1 MAALI
6 AQSPILIIAIPL
18 VAAFLTPLVGMASK
32 KGRNALVIGSLL
44 FVAFLVFAL
53 ARDVVINGIHV
64 YTLGATSPGQTVPT
78 GFIVPVRIILE
89 VDGMSAFF
97 GIIWAVV
104 SLAAAIYSLSHI
116 ASETGQNRFY
126 TLLLLMV
133 TGGFGMMFTGD
144 LFNLFVFLE
153 IASISG
159 GALIAF
165 RTRYADTQEGG
176 FKYIVVSAIAGLMV
190 LFATGILYGQ
200 YNSLNIAYLAQAIQY
215 TTLDQIALALFLIA
229 FAMKTGMV
237 PLHLWFPDAYSV
249 APASITGMLVITS
262 HACMYAAFRV
272 CFTLY
277 GRVIDA
283 PVVGWILIIFGLL
296 TMFVGVTMAVYQKDV
311 MRFMSYHA
319 ISQLGYMWLGVGVGL
334 AVLGN
339 PALVG
344 VGGWGREAMS
354 GGIFHILNHA
364 MYKPLLFFTG
374 GALFHYTGTRDL
386 TKMGGLAHKMKWTTV
401 LYIIG
406 TLSISGIPPLNG
418 FSSKILI
425 YESVYQFN
433 PIFTIV
439 GIIVSILTLAS
450 FTKAFH
456 SAFMGAELPEYQGGR
471 EVPRSMIIAMAI
483 LAAGIVFITLFPSLI
498 VDSTIHPAAD
508 ALIDPNPYISA
519 VTGAVP

>member
-6 AQSPILIIAIPL
+6 AHSPILIIAIPL
-18 VAAFLTPLVGMASK
+18 LAAFLTPLIGMASQK
-32 KGRNALVIGSLL
+32 ARNAFVVVSLV
-44 FVAFLVFAL
+44 FVTFLVFAL
-53 ARDVVINGIHV
+53 ARDISFNGIHV
-64 YTLGATSPGQTVPT
+64 YTLGAASPDLSIPT
-78 GFIVPVRIILE
+78 GFMVPVRIILE
-89 VDGMSAFF
+89 VDGISVFF
-97 GIIWAVV
+97 SIIWSIV

-116 ASETGQNRFY
+116 ASETGQSRFF

-133 TGGFGMMFTGD
+133 TGGFGLMFTGD

-159 GALIAF
+159 AALIAY
-165 RTRYADTQEGG
+165 RTKFADTQEGG
-176 FKYIVVSAIAGLMV
+176 FKYIVISAIASLIV
-190 LFATGILYGQ
+190 LFAIGLLYAQ
-200 YNSLNIAYLAQAIQY
+200 YNSLNIAYLAQVIQY
-215 TTLDQIALALFLIA
+215 TTLDKIALALFLIA

-262 HACMYAAFRV
+262 HACMYAAFRI

-277 GRVIDA
+277 GGVINA
-283 PVVGWILIIFGLL
+283 PVVGWIIIIFGLL

-319 ISQLGYMWLGVGVGL
+319 ISQLGYMWVGVGVGL

-339 PALVG
+339 AELIATY
-344 VGGWGREAMS
+344 GRDAMS

-386 TKMGGLAHKMKWTTV
+386 TKMGGLAHKMKWTTI

-425 YESVYQFN
+425 YESVYQFH
-433 PIFTIV
+433 PILTIT

-456 SAFMGAELPEYQGGR
+456 SAFMGAELPEYKGGK
-471 EVPRSMIIAMAI
+471 EVPRSMIIGMVI
-483 LAAGIVFITLFPSLI
+483 LAAGIIFVTLFPSLV
-498 VDSTIHPAAD
+498 VDWVIHPAAD
-508 ALIDPNPYISA
+508 SLINQGAYINA
-519 VTGAVP
+519 VTGAIP

>member
-1 MAALI
+1 
-6 AQSPILIIAIPL
+6 LIIAIPL
-18 VAAFLTPLVGMASK
+18 LTAFLTPLIGMVNTKA
-32 KGRNALVIGSLL
+32 RNIFVIVSLV
-44 FVAFLVFAL
+44 FVTFLVFAL
-53 ARDVVINGIHV
+53 ARDISINGIHI
-64 YTLGATSPGQTVPT
+64 YTLGATSPDLTTPR

-89 VDGMSAFF
+89 VDGMAILM
-97 GIIWAVV
+97 GIIWSIV
-104 SLAAAIYSLSHI
+104 SLAAAIFSLSHL

-133 TGGFGMMFTGD
+133 TGGFGMMFTSD

-159 GALIAF
+159 AALIAF
-165 RTRYADTQEGG
+165 RTKFADTQEGG
-176 FKYIVVSAIAGLMV
+176 FKYIVVSAIASLMV
-190 LFATGILYGQ
+190 LFAIGLLYAQ
-200 YNSLNIAYLAQAIQY
+200 YNLLNIGALAQAIQY
-215 TTLDQIALALFLIA
+215 TTPDKIALALLLIA
-229 FAMKTGMV
+229 FTMKAGMV

-277 GRVIDA
+277 GGMLDA
-283 PVVGWILIIFGLL
+283 PVVGWIIIVFGLL
-296 TMFVGVTMAVYQKDV
+296 SMFIGVTMAVFQKDV

-319 ISQLGYMWLGVGVGL
+319 ISQLGYMWVGVGVGL

-339 PALVG
+339 PALVATY
-344 VGGWGREAMS
+344 GRDAIS

-374 GALFHYTGTRDL
+374 GALFHRTGTRDL

-425 YESVYQFN
+425 YESVYQFH
-433 PIFTIV
+433 PILTIT

-456 SAFMGAELPEYQGGR
+456 SAFMGAELSEYKEVK
-471 EVPRSMIIAMAI
+471 EVPRSMIIAMVI

-498 VDSTIHPAAD
+498 VNWTIQPAAD
-508 ALIDPNPYISA
+508 ALINQGAYINA

>member
-1 MAALI
+1 LAALI
-6 AQSPILIIAIPL
+6 SQAPILIIAIPL

-32 KGRNALVIGSLL
+32 RARNALVLVSLL
-44 FVAFLVFAL
+44 FVVFLVFAL
-53 ARDVVINGIHV
+53 ARDVVINGIRV
-64 YTLGATSPGQTVPT
+64 YTLGAASPGQAIPT

-89 VDGMSAFF
+89 VDAMSAFF
-97 GIIWAVV
+97 SIIWSVV
-104 SLAAAIYSLSHI
+104 SLAAAIYSISHI

-165 RTRYADTQEGG
+165 RTRFADTQEGG
-176 FKYIVVSAIAGLMV
+176 FKYITVSAVAGLMV
-190 LFATGILYGQ
+190 LFATGILYAQ
-200 YNSLNIAYLAQAIQY
+200 YNSLNIAYLAQVIQY

-277 GRVIDA
+277 GGVIDA
-283 PVVGWILIIFGLL
+283 LVVGWIIIIIGLL

-319 ISQLGYMWLGVGVGL
+319 ISQLGYMWIGVGVGL

-339 PALVG
+339 PGLLATY
-344 VGGWGREAMS
+344 GRDAMT

-374 GALFHYTGTRDL
+374 GALFHCTGTRDL
-386 TKMGGLAHKMKWTTV
+386 AQMGGLAHKMKWTTV

-425 YESVYQFN
+425 YESVFRFN
-433 PIFTIV
+433 PILTIV

-456 SAFMGAELPEYQGGR
+456 SAFMGAELPQYKNVK
-471 EVPRSMIIAMAI
+471 EVPRSMMIGMMI
-483 LAAGIVFITLFPSLI
+483 LAGGIVFITLFPSPI
-498 VDSTIHPAAD
+498 VNWILHPAAD
-508 ALIDPNPYISA
+508 ALIDQGAYINA
-519 VTGAVP
+519 VMGAVP

>member
-1 MAALI
+1 
-6 AQSPILIIAIPL
+6 LIIAIPL
-18 VAAFLTPLVGMASK
+18 VAAFLTPLVGMASSK
-32 KGRNALVIGSLL
+32 ARNVLAIGSLI
-44 FVAFLVFAL
+44 FTVFLVFAL
-53 ARDVVINGIHV
+53 ARDISITGIHV
-64 YTLGATSPGQTVPT
+64 YTLGATSPSLGVPT
-78 GFIVPVRIILE
+78 GFIVPVRIVLE
-89 VDGMSAFF
+89 VDGMSVFF
-97 GIIWAVV
+97 GIIWSIV

-116 ASETGQNRFY
+116 AKETGQNRFF

-133 TGGFGMMFTGD
+133 AGGFGMMFTGD

-153 IASISG
+153 IASIAG
-159 GALIAF
+159 GALIAY
-165 RTRYADTQEGG
+165 RTGFADTQEGG

-190 LFATGILYGQ
+190 LFATGILYAQ

-262 HACMYAAFRV
+262 HACMYAAFRI

-277 GRVIDA
+277 GGVIDA
-283 PVVGWILIIFGLL
+283 LVVGWIIIIIGLL

-319 ISQLGYMWLGVGVGL
+319 ISQLGYMWVGVGVGL
-334 AVLGN
+334 AVLGT
-339 PALVG
+339 PALLAY
-344 VGGWGREAMS
+344 GRDAMS

-374 GALFHYTGTRDL
+374 GALFYYTGTRDL
-386 TKMGGLAHKMKWTTV
+386 TRMGGLAHKMKWTTV

-425 YESVYQFN
+425 YESVFRFN
-433 PIFTIV
+433 PVLTIV
-439 GIIVSILTLAS
+439 GIVVSILTLAS

-456 SAFMGAELPEYQGGR
+456 SAFMGAELPEYKGGQ
-471 EVPRSMIIAMAI
+471 EVPKSMIIGMLI

-498 VDSTIHPAAD
+498 VDWAIHPAAD
-508 ALIDPNPYISA
+508 ALIDQGAYINA
-519 VTGAVP
+519 VMGAVP

>member
-1 MAALI
+1 LAALI

-18 VAAFLTPLVGMASK
+18 VVAFLTPLVGMASR
-32 KGRNALVIGSLL
+32 KGRNALVIGSLV
-44 FVAFLVFAL
+44 FVVFLVFAL

-64 YTLGATSPGQTVPT
+64 YTLGAASPGQTIPT
-78 GFIVPVRIILE
+78 GFPIPVRIILE

-116 ASETGQNRFY
+116 AGETGQNRFY

-133 TGGFGMMFTGD
+133 AGGFGMMFTGD

-165 RTRYADTQEGG
+165 RTKYADTQEGG

-190 LFATGILYGQ
+190 LLATGILYAQ
-200 YNSLNIAYLAQAIQY
+200 YNSLNIAYLAQTIQY
-215 TTLDQIALALFLIA
+215 TTLDQIALALLLAA

-262 HACMYAAFRV
+262 HACMYAAFRI

-283 PVVGWILIIFGLL
+283 PVVGWILIVFGLL

-339 PALVG
+339 PELIATY
-344 VGGWGREAMS
+344 GRDAMS

-374 GALFHYTGTRDL
+374 GALFHLTGTRDL

-425 YESVYQFN
+425 YESVYQFH
-433 PIFTIV
+433 PILTIT

-456 SAFMGAELPEYQGGR
+456 SAFMGAELPEYKGVK
-471 EVPRSMIIAMAI
+471 EVPRSMIIAMVI
-483 LAAGIVFITLFPSLI
+483 LAAGIIFITLFPSLI

-508 ALIDPNPYISA
+508 ALIDPKPYISA
-519 VTGAVP
+519 VTGAIP

>member
-6 AQSPILIIAIPL
+6 THAPILIIAIPL
-18 VAAFLTPLVGMASK
+18 LAAFLTPLIGMASSK
-32 KGRNALVIGSLL
+32 ARNAFVVVSLI
-44 FVAFLVFAL
+44 FTVFLVFTL
-53 ARDVVINGIHV
+53 ARDVAINGIHV
-64 YTLGATSPGQTVPT
+64 YTLGAASPDLSLPT

-89 VDGMSAFF
+89 VDGMAVFF
-97 GIIWAVV
+97 SIIWSVV

-116 ASETGQNRFY
+116 ASETGQNRFF

-133 TGGFGMMFTGD
+133 MGGFGLMFTGD

-159 GALIAF
+159 AALIAY
-165 RTRYADTQEGG
+165 RTKFADTQEGG
-176 FKYIVVSAIAGLMV
+176 FKYIVVSAIASLMV
-190 LFATGILYGQ
+190 LFAVGLLYAQ
-200 YNSLNIAYLAQAIQY
+200 YNSLNIAYLAQVIQY
-215 TTLDQIALALFLIA
+215 TMLDKIALALFLIA

-262 HACMYAAFRV
+262 HACMYAAFRI

-277 GRVIDA
+277 GSVINA
-283 PVVGWILIIFGLL
+283 PVVGWIIIIFGLL

-319 ISQLGYMWLGVGVGL
+319 ISQLGYMWVGVGVGL

-339 PALVG
+339 PELIATY
-344 VGGWGREAMS
+344 GRDAMS

-386 TKMGGLAHKMKWTTV
+386 TKMGGLAHKMKWTTI

-425 YESVYQFN
+425 YESVYQFH
-433 PIFTIV
+433 PILTIT

-456 SAFMGAELPEYQGGR
+456 SAFMGAELPEYKQGK
-471 EVPRSMIIAMAI
+471 EVPTSMIIGMVI
-483 LAAGIVFITLFPSLI
+483 LAAGIIFVTLFPSLV
-498 VDSTIHPAAD
+498 VDLAIHPAAD
-508 ALIDPNPYISA
+508 SLINQGAYINA
-519 VTGAVP
+519 VMGAIP

>member
-1 MAALI
+1 MDTLI
-6 AQSPILIIAIPL
+6 THSSILIIAIPL
-18 VAAFLTPLVGMASK
+18 VTAFLTPLIGMTSRKA
-32 KGRNALVIGSLL
+32 RNALVIVSLA
-44 FVAFLVFAL
+44 FVVFLVFAL
-53 ARDVVINGIHV
+53 AKDIAINGIHI
-64 YTLGATSPGQTVPT
+64 YTLGATSPDLTTPK
-78 GFIVPVRIILE
+78 GFMVPVRIILE
-89 VDGMSAFF
+89 VDGMSILM
-97 GIIWAVV
+97 GIIWSIV
-104 SLAAAIYSLSHI
+104 SLAAAIFSLSHI

-159 GALIAF
+159 AALIAF
-165 RTRYADTQEGG
+165 RTKFADTQEGG
-176 FKYIVVSAIAGLMV
+176 FKYIVVSAIASLMV
-190 LFATGILYGQ
+190 LFAIGLLYAQ
-200 YNSLNIAYLAQAIQY
+200 YNLLNIGALAQVIQY
-215 TTLDQIALALFLIA
+215 TTPDKIALALLLIA
-229 FAMKTGMV
+229 FTMKAGMV

-277 GRVIDA
+277 GGMLDA
-283 PVVGWILIIFGLL
+283 PVVGWILIVFGLL
-296 TMFVGVTMAVYQKDV
+296 SMFVGVTMAVFQKDV

-319 ISQLGYMWLGVGVGL
+319 ISQLGYMWIGVGVGL

-339 PALVG
+339 PELVATY
-344 VGGWGREAMS
+344 GRDAIS
-354 GGIFHILNHA
+354 GGVFHILNHA

-374 GALFHYTGTRDL
+374 GALFHRTGTRDL
-386 TKMGGLAHKMKWTTV
+386 TKMGGLAHKMKWTTI

-425 YESVYQFN
+425 YESVYQFH
-433 PIFTIV
+433 PILTIT

-456 SAFMGAELPEYQGGR
+456 SAFMGAELSEYKEVK
-471 EVPRSMIIAMAI
+471 EVPRSMIIAMLI
-483 LAAGIVFITLFPSLI
+483 LASGIVFITLFPSLI
-498 VDSTIHPAAD
+498 INWTIHPAVD
-508 ALIDPNPYISA
+508 ALINQGAYINA
-519 VTGAVP
+519 VTGATP

>member
-1 MAALI
+1 LSTLVAH
-6 AQSPILIIAIPL
+6 SSILIIAIPL
-18 VAAFLTPLVGMASK
+18 LTAFLTPLIGMASK
-32 KGRNALVIGSLL
+32 KARNALVIVSLT
-44 FVAFLVFAL
+44 FVVFLVFAL
-53 ARDVVINGIHV
+53 ARDISINGIHI
-64 YTLGATSPGQTVPT
+64 YTLGATSPDLTTPT
-78 GFIVPVRIILE
+78 AFMVPVRIILE
-89 VDGMSAFF
+89 VDGMSILM
-97 GIIWAVV
+97 GIIWSIV
-104 SLAAAIYSLSHI
+104 SLAAAIFSLSHI

-133 TGGFGMMFTGD
+133 AGGFGMMFTSD

-159 GALIAF
+159 AALIAF
-165 RTRYADTQEGG
+165 RTRFADTQEGG
-176 FKYIVVSAIAGLMV
+176 FKYIVVSAIASLMV
-190 LFATGILYGQ
+190 LFAIGLLYAQ
-200 YNSLNIAYLAQAIQY
+200 YNLLNIGALAQVIQY
-215 TTLDQIALALFLIA
+215 TTLDKIALALLLIA
-229 FAMKTGMV
+229 FTMKAGMV

-262 HACMYAAFRV
+262 HACMYAAFRI

-277 GRVIDA
+277 GGMLDA
-283 PVVGWILIIFGLL
+283 PVVGWILIVFGLL
-296 TMFVGVTMAVYQKDV
+296 SMFVGVTMAVFQKDV

-319 ISQLGYMWLGVGVGL
+319 ISQLGYMWVGVGVGL

-339 PALVG
+339 AELLATY
-344 VGGWGREAMS
+344 GRDAMS

-374 GALFHYTGTRDL
+374 GALFHCTGTRDL
-386 TKMGGLAHKMKWTTV
+386 TKMGGLAHKMKWTTI

-425 YESVYQFN
+425 YESVYQFH
-433 PIFTIV
+433 PMLTII
-439 GIIVSILTLAS
+439 GIITSILTLAS

-456 SAFMGAELPEYQGGR
+456 SAFMGAELPEYKEVK
-471 EVPRSMIIAMAI
+471 EVPKSMIIAMVI

-498 VDSTIHPAAD
+498 VNWTIHPAAD
-508 ALIDPNPYISA
+508 ALIDQGAYINA
-519 VTGAVP
+519 VTGAIP

>member
-1 MAALI
+1 MDTLI
-6 AQSPILIIAIPL
+6 THSAILIIAIPL
-18 VAAFLTPLVGMASK
+18 VTAFLIPLVGMASK
-32 KGRNALVIGSLL
+32 KARNALVIVSLA

-53 ARDVVINGIHV
+53 ARDIAINGIHI
-64 YTLGATSPGQTVPT
+64 YTLGATSPDLTTPK
-78 GFIVPVRIILE
+78 GFMVPVRIILE
-89 VDGMSAFF
+89 VDSMSILM
-97 GIIWAVV
+97 GIIWSIV
-104 SLAAAIYSLSHI
+104 SIAAAIFSLSHI

-159 GALIAF
+159 AALIAF
-165 RTRYADTQEGG
+165 RTKFADTQEGG
-176 FKYIVVSAIAGLMV
+176 FKYIVVSAVASLMV
-190 LFATGILYGQ
+190 LFAIGLLYAQ
-200 YNSLNIAYLAQAIQY
+200 YNLLNIGALAQVIQY
-215 TTLDQIALALFLIA
+215 TTPDKIALALLLIA
-229 FAMKTGMV
+229 FTMKAGMV
-237 PLHLWFPDAYSV
+237 PLHMWFADSYSV

-262 HACMYAAFRV
+262 HACMYAAFRI

-277 GRVIDA
+277 GGMLDA
-283 PVVGWILIIFGLL
+283 PVVGWILIVFGLL
-296 TMFVGVTMAVYQKDV
+296 SMFVGVTMAVFQKDV

-319 ISQLGYMWLGVGVGL
+319 ISQLGYMWVGVGVGL

-339 PALVG
+339 PALLATY
-344 VGGWGREAMS
+344 GRDAIS
-354 GGIFHILNHA
+354 GGVFHILNHA

-386 TKMGGLAHKMKWTTV
+386 TKMGGLAHKMKWTTI

-406 TLSISGIPPLNG
+406 TLSIAGIPPLNG

-425 YESVYQFN
+425 YESVYQFH
-433 PIFTIV
+433 PILTIT

-456 SAFMGAELPEYQGGR
+456 SAFMGAELPEYKEGK
-471 EVPRSMIIAMAI
+471 EVPRSMIIAMVI

-498 VDSTIHPAAD
+498 VNWTIHPAAD
-508 ALIDPNPYISA
+508 ALIDQGAYITA

>member
-1 MAALI
+1 MAALV

-18 VAAFLTPLVGMASK
+18 VAAFLTPLIGMASSK
-32 KGRNALVIGSLL
+32 ARNTLAIGSLL
-44 FVAFLVFAL
+44 FTVFLVFAL
-53 ARDVVINGIHV
+53 ARDISITGIHV
-64 YTLGATSPGQTVPT
+64 YTLGATSPSLAVPT
-78 GFIVPVRIILE
+78 GFIVPVRIVLE
-89 VDGMSAFF
+89 VDGMSIFF
-97 GIIWAVV
+97 GIIWSIV

-116 ASETGQNRFY
+116 AKETGQNRFF

-133 TGGFGMMFTGD
+133 AGGFGMMFTGD

-153 IASISG
+153 IASIAG
-159 GALIAF
+159 GALIAY
-165 RTRYADTQEGG
+165 RTGFADTQEGG
-176 FKYIVVSAIAGLMV
+176 FKYIVVSAVAGLMV
-190 LFATGILYGQ
+190 LFATGILYAQ
-200 YNSLNIAYLAQAIQY
+200 YNSLNIAYLAQVIQY

-262 HACMYAAFRV
+262 HACMYAAFRI

-277 GRVIDA
+277 GGVIDA
-283 PVVGWILIIFGLL
+283 LVVGWIIIIIGLL

-319 ISQLGYMWLGVGVGL
+319 ISQLGYMWVGVGVGL
-334 AVLGN
+334 AVLGT
-339 PALVG
+339 PALLAY
-344 VGGWGREAMS
+344 GRDAMS

-374 GALFHYTGTRDL
+374 GALFYYTGTRDL
-386 TKMGGLAHKMKWTTV
+386 TRMGGLAHKMKWTTI

-425 YESVYQFN
+425 YESVFRFN
-433 PIFTIV
+433 PVLTIV

-456 SAFMGAELPEYQGGR
+456 SAFMGAELPEYKGGQ
-471 EVPRSMIIAMAI
+471 EVPRSMIIGMVI
-483 LAAGIVFITLFPSLI
+483 LASGIVFITLFPSLI
-498 VDSTIHPAAD
+498 VDWAIHPAAD
-508 ALIDPNPYISA
+508 ALLDQGAYINA
-519 VTGAVP
+519 VMGAVP

>member
-1 MAALI
+1 LADLMTHGG
-6 AQSPILIIAIPL
+6 ILIIAIPL
-18 VAAFLTPLVGMASK
+18 LAAFLTPLVGMASQRA
-32 KGRNALVIGSLL
+32 RNILVVVSLT

-53 ARDVVINGIHV
+53 ARDISINGIHV
-64 YTLGATSPGQTVPT
+64 YTLGATSPELTTPK

-89 VDGMSAFF
+89 VDGMSMLMAMLWS
-97 GIIWAVV
+97 IV
-104 SLAAAIYSLSHI
+104 SLAAAIFSLSHI
-116 ASETGQNRFY
+116 ANETGQSRFY

-133 TGGFGMMFTGD
+133 AGGFGMMFTGD

-159 GALIAF
+159 AALIAY
-165 RTRYADTQEGG
+165 RTKFADTQEGG
-176 FKYIVVSAIAGLMV
+176 FKYIVVSAIASLMV
-190 LFATGILYGQ
+190 LFAIGLLYAQ
-200 YNSLNIAYLAQAIQY
+200 YNLLNIGALAEVIQY
-215 TTLDQIALALFLIA
+215 TTADKIALALLLIA
-229 FAMKTGMV
+229 FTIKAGMV

-262 HACMYAAFRV
+262 HACMYAAFRI
-272 CFTLY
+272 CFSLY
-277 GRVIDA
+277 GTMLDA
-283 PVVGWILIIFGLL
+283 PVVGWILIVFGLL
-296 TMFVGVTMAVYQKDV
+296 SMFVGVTMAVFQKDV

-319 ISQLGYMWLGVGVGL
+319 ISQLGYMWIGVGVGL

-339 PALVG
+339 ADLMATY
-344 VGGWGREAMS
+344 GRDAMS

-374 GALFHYTGTRDL
+374 GALFHMTGTRDL
-386 TKMGGLAHKMKWTTV
+386 TKMGGLAHKMKWTAI

-433 PIFTIV
+433 AILTIT
-439 GIIVSILTLAS
+439 GIVVSILTLAS

-456 SAFMGAELPEYQGGR
+456 SAFMGAELPEYGKVR
-471 EVPRSMIIAMAI
+471 EVPKSMIIGMAI
-483 LAAGIVFITLFPSLI
+483 LAAGIVFITLFPSLV
-498 VDSTIHPAAD
+498 VDWAIHPAAD
-508 ALIDPNPYISA
+508 ALINQGGYIDA
-519 VTGAVP
+519 ITGAVP

>member
-1 MAALI
+1 M
-6 AQSPILIIAIPL
+6 IIAIPL
-18 VAAFLTPLVGMASK
+18 VAAFLTPLIGMASSK
-32 KGRNALVIGSLL
+32 ARNVLAIGSLI
-44 FVAFLVFAL
+44 FTVFLVFAL
-53 ARDVVINGIHV
+53 ARDISMTGIHV
-64 YTLGATSPGQTVPT
+64 YTLGATSPSLGVPT
-78 GFIVPVRIILE
+78 GFIVPVRIVLE
-89 VDGMSAFF
+89 VDGMSVFF
-97 GIIWAVV
+97 GIIWSIV

-116 ASETGQNRFY
+116 AKETGQNRFF

-133 TGGFGMMFTGD
+133 AGGFGMMFTGD

-153 IASISG
+153 IASIAG
-159 GALIAF
+159 GALIAY
-165 RTRYADTQEGG
+165 RTGFADTQEGG

-190 LFATGILYGQ
+190 LFATGILYAQ

-262 HACMYAAFRV
+262 HACMYAAFRI

-277 GRVIDA
+277 GGVIDA
-283 PVVGWILIIFGLL
+283 LVVGWIIIVIGLL

-319 ISQLGYMWLGVGVGL
+319 ISQLGYMWVGVGVGL
-334 AVLGN
+334 AVLGT
-339 PALVG
+339 PALLAY
-344 VGGWGREAMS
+344 GRDAMS

-374 GALFHYTGTRDL
+374 GALFYYTGTRDL
-386 TKMGGLAHKMKWTTV
+386 TRMGGLAHKMKWTTV

-425 YESVYQFN
+425 YESVFRFN
-433 PIFTIV
+433 PVLTIV
-439 GIIVSILTLAS
+439 GIVVSILTLAS

-456 SAFMGAELPEYQGGR
+456 SAFMGAELPEYKGGQ
-471 EVPRSMIIAMAI
+471 EVPKSMIIGMLI

-498 VDSTIHPAAD
+498 VDWAIHPAAD
-508 ALIDPNPYISA
+508 ALIDQGAYINA
-519 VTGAVP
+519 VMGAVP

>member
-1 MAALI
+1 LSTLV
-6 AQSPILIIAIPL
+6 AQAPILIIAIPL
-18 VAAFLTPLVGMASK
+18 VAAFLTPLIGLRD
-32 KGRNALVIGSLL
+32 GRARTALVVGSLT
-44 FVAFLVFAL
+44 FTAFLVFAL
-53 ARDVVINGIHV
+53 ARDISINGIHV
-64 YTLGATSPGQTVPT
+64 YTLGGAAAGLTEPT
-78 GFIVPVRIILE
+78 GYMFPVRIILE
-89 VDGMSAFF
+89 VDGMSIFF
-97 GIIWAVV
+97 GIIWAIV
-104 SLAAAIYSLSHI
+104 SLAAAVYSFSHI
-116 ASETGQNRFY
+116 ATETGQNRFF

-133 TGGFGMMFTGD
+133 AGGFGMMFTGD

-153 IASISG
+153 IASIAG
-159 GALIAF
+159 GALIGF
-165 RTRYADTQEGG
+165 RNKYGDTQEGA
-176 FKYIVVSAIAGLMV
+176 FKYIVVSAVAGLMV
-190 LFATGILYGQ
+190 LLGTALLYAQ
-200 YNSLNIAYLAQAIQY
+200 YNSLNIAFLAQAIQY
-215 TTLDQIALALFLIA
+215 TTLDKIALALFLVA

-277 GRVIDA
+277 GGVINA
-283 PVVGWILIIFGLL
+283 PVVGWIIIILGLL

-319 ISQLGYMWLGVGVGL
+319 ISQLGYMWIGVGVGL
-334 AVLGN
+334 AVLGT
-339 PALVG
+339 PALLAY
-344 VGGWGREAMS
+344 GRDAMT

-374 GALFHYTGTRDL
+374 GALFYYTGTRDL
-386 TKMGGLAHKMKWTTV
+386 TKMGGLAHKMKWTAV

-425 YESVYQFN
+425 YESVFRFN
-433 PIFTIV
+433 PILTIV

-456 SAFMGAELPEYQGGR
+456 SAFMGAELPEYSGGK
-471 EVPRSMIIAMAI
+471 EVPKSMLIGMLI
-483 LAAGIVFITLFPSLI
+483 LAAGIVFVTLFPSTI
-498 VDSTIHPAAD
+498 VNWILHPAAD
-508 ALIDPNPYISA
+508 ALLNQGAYINA
-519 VTGAVP
+519 VTGAIP

>member
-1 MAALI
+1 
-6 AQSPILIIAIPL
+6 
-18 VAAFLTPLVGMASK
+18 MASK
-32 KGRNALVIGSLL
+32 KARNALVVVSLT
-44 FVAFLVFAL
+44 FVVFLVFAL

-64 YTLGATSPGQTVPT
+64 YTLGAASPDLSIPT
-78 GFIVPVRIILE
+78 GFMVPVRIILE

-97 GIIWAVV
+97 GIIWAIV

-116 ASETGQNRFY
+116 ASETGQTRFY

-165 RTRYADTQEGG
+165 RTKFADTQEGG

-190 LFATGILYGQ
+190 LFATGILYAQ
-200 YNSLNIAYLAQAIQY
+200 YNSLNIAFLAQAIQDNY
-215 TTLDQIALALFLIA
+215 TALDTIALALLLIA

-277 GRVIDA
+277 GGMPDA
-283 PVVGWILIIFGLL
+283 PVVGWILIVIGLL
-296 TMFVGVTMAVYQKDV
+296 TMFVGVTMAVFQKDV

-339 PALVG
+339 PALVNP
-344 VGGWGREAMS
+344 GGWGREAVS

-386 TKMGGLAHKMKWTTV
+386 TKMGGLAHKMKWTTI

-425 YESVYQFN
+425 YESVYQFH
-433 PIFTIV
+433 PILTIT
-439 GIIVSILTLAS
+439 GIVVSILTLAS

-456 SAFMGAELPEYQGGR
+456 SAFMGAELPEYKGVK
-471 EVPRSMIIAMAI
+471 EVPRSMLIAMGI

-508 ALIDPNPYISA
+508 ALIHQETYITA
-519 VTGAVP
+519 VMGVAP

>member
-1 MAALI
+1 LAGLI
-6 AQSPILIIAIPL
+6 TQAPILIIAIPL
-18 VAAFLTPLVGMASK
+18 VAAFLTPLVGMAGSK
-32 KGRNALVIGSLL
+32 TRNTLVVASLA
-44 FVAFLVFAL
+44 FTTFLVFAL

-64 YTLGATSPGQTVPT
+64 YTLGATSPGQAIPT
-78 GFIVPVRIILE
+78 GFIVPVRIVLE
-89 VDGMSAFF
+89 VDAMSAFF
-97 GIIWAVV
+97 SIIWSIV
-104 SLAAAIYSLSHI
+104 SLAAAIYSFSHI
-116 ASETGQNRFY
+116 AKETGQTRFY

-159 GALIAF
+159 AALIAY
-165 RTRYADTQEGG
+165 RTRFADTQEGG

-190 LFATGILYGQ
+190 LLAVGLLYAQ
-200 YNSLNIAYLAQAIQY
+200 YDSLNIAYLAKVIQY
-215 TTLDQIALALFLIA
+215 TTVDKIALALLLVA

-277 GRVIDA
+277 GGVIDA
-283 PVVGWILIIFGLL
+283 LVVGWIIIILGLL
-296 TMFVGVTMAVYQKDV
+296 TMFIGVTMAVYQKDV

-319 ISQLGYMWLGVGVGL
+319 ISQLGYMWIGVGVGL
-334 AVLGN
+334 AVLGT
-339 PALVG
+339 PALLAY
-344 VGGWGREAMS
+344 GRDAMT

-374 GALFHYTGTRDL
+374 GALYHLTGTRDL

-425 YESVYQFN
+425 YESVYKFH
-433 PIFTIV
+433 PILTIV

-456 SAFMGAELPEYQGGR
+456 SAFMGAELPQYKNVEG
-471 EVPRSMIIAMAI
+471 VPKSMMIGMVI
-483 LAAGIVFITLFPSLI
+483 LAAGIVFITLVPSQI
-498 VDSTIHPAAD
+498 VNWILHPAAD
-508 ALIDPNPYISA
+508 ALINQGAYISA
-519 VTGAVP
+519 VMGAIP

>member
-1 MAALI
+1 
-6 AQSPILIIAIPL
+6 LIIAIPL
-18 VAAFLTPLVGMASK
+18 VAAFLTPLVGMASSK
-32 KGRNALVIGSLL
+32 ARNALTIGSLI
-44 FVAFLVFAL
+44 FTVFLVFAL
-53 ARDVVINGIHV
+53 ARDISITGIHV
-64 YTLGATSPGQTVPT
+64 YTLGAASPSLAVPT
-78 GFIVPVRIILE
+78 GFIVPVRIVLE
-89 VDGMSAFF
+89 VDGMSVFF
-97 GIIWAVV
+97 GIIWSIV

-116 ASETGQNRFY
+116 AKETGQNRFF

-133 TGGFGMMFTGD
+133 AGGFGMMFTGD

-153 IASISG
+153 IASIAG
-159 GALIAF
+159 GALIAY
-165 RTRYADTQEGG
+165 RTGSADTQEGG
-176 FKYIVVSAIAGLMV
+176 FKYIVISAVAGLMV
-190 LFATGILYGQ
+190 LFATGMLYAQ
-200 YNSLNIAYLAQAIQY
+200 YNSLNIAYLAQVIQY

-262 HACMYAAFRV
+262 HACMYAAFRI

-277 GRVIDA
+277 GGVIDA
-283 PVVGWILIIFGLL
+283 LVVGWIIIIIGLL

-319 ISQLGYMWLGVGVGL
+319 ISQLGYMWVGVGVGL
-334 AVLGN
+334 AVLGT
-339 PALVG
+339 PALLAY
-344 VGGWGREAMS
+344 GRDAMS

-374 GALFHYTGTRDL
+374 GALFYYTGTRDL
-386 TKMGGLAHKMKWTTV
+386 TRMGGLAHKMKWTTI

-425 YESVYQFN
+425 YESVFRFN
-433 PIFTIV
+433 PVLTIV

-456 SAFMGAELPEYQGGR
+456 SAFMGAELPEYRGGR
-471 EVPRSMIIAMAI
+471 EVPKSMIIGMVI

-498 VDSTIHPAAD
+498 VDWAIYPAAD
-508 ALIDPNPYISA
+508 ALLDQGAYINA
-519 VTGAVP
+519 VMGAVP

>member
-1 MAALI
+1 LASLI
-6 AQSPILIIAIPL
+6 TQSPILIIAIPL
-18 VAAFLTPLVGMASK
+18 AAAFLTPFIGMVSQKA
-32 KGRNALVIGSLL
+32 RNTLVIVSLT
-44 FVAFLVFAL
+44 FVVFLVFAL
-53 ARDVVINGIHV
+53 ARDISINGIHV
-64 YTLGATSPGQTVPT
+64 YTLGATAPDLAIPG

-89 VDGMSAFF
+89 VDGMSVFF
-97 GIIWAVV
+97 SIIWSIV

-133 TGGFGMMFTGD
+133 TGGFGLMFTGD

-159 GALIAF
+159 AALIAY
-165 RTRYADTQEGG
+165 RTKFADTQEGG
-176 FKYIVVSAIAGLMV
+176 FKYLVVSAIASLMV
-190 LFATGILYGQ
+190 LFAIGLLYAQ
-200 YNSLNIAYLAQAIQY
+200 YNALNIAYLAQVIQY
-215 TTLDQIALALFLIA
+215 TTLDKIALALFLIA
-229 FAMKTGMV
+229 FTMKTGMV
-237 PLHLWFPDAYSV
+237 PLHLWFPDSYSV

-262 HACMYAAFRV
+262 HACMYAAFRI

-277 GRVIDA
+277 GGVIDA
-283 PVVGWILIIFGLL
+283 PVVGWIIIVFGLL

-319 ISQLGYMWLGVGVGL
+319 VSQLGYMWIGVGVGL

-339 PALVG
+339 ADLIATY
-344 VGGWGREAMS
+344 GREAMS

-386 TKMGGLAHKMKWTTV
+386 TKMGGLAHKMKWTTI
-401 LYIIG
+401 LYMIG

-425 YESVYQFN
+425 YESVYQFH
-433 PIFTIV
+433 PILTIT

-456 SAFMGAELPEYQGGR
+456 SAFMGAELPEYKGGR
-471 EVPRSMIIAMAI
+471 EVPRSMIIGMVI
-483 LAAGIVFITLFPSLI
+483 LAAGIVFITLFPSL
-498 VDSTIHPAAD
+498 VLDRAIHPAAD
-508 ALIDPNPYISA
+508 ALLNQGAYINA
-519 VTGAVP
+519 VMGAIP

>member
-1 MAALI
+1 LDTLI
-6 AQSPILIIAIPL
+6 THSSILIIAIPL
-18 VAAFLTPLVGMASK
+18 VTAFLTPLIGMTSK
-32 KGRNALVIGSLL
+32 KARNAFVIVSLA
-44 FVAFLVFAL
+44 FVAFLVFVL
-53 ARDVVINGIHV
+53 AKDIAINGIHI
-64 YTLGATSPGQTVPT
+64 YTLGATSPDLTTPK
-78 GFIVPVRIILE
+78 GFMVPVRIILE
-89 VDGMSAFF
+89 VDGMSILM
-97 GIIWAVV
+97 GIIWSIV
-104 SLAAAIYSLSHI
+104 SLAATIFSLSHI

-133 TGGFGMMFTGD
+133 AGGFGMMFTSD

-159 GALIAF
+159 AALIAF
-165 RTRYADTQEGG
+165 RTKFADTQEGG
-176 FKYIVVSAIAGLMV
+176 FKYIVVSAIASLMV
-190 LFATGILYGQ
+190 LFAIGLLYAQ
-200 YNSLNIAYLAQAIQY
+200 YNLLNIGALAQVIQY
-215 TTLDQIALALFLIA
+215 TTPDKIALALLLIA
-229 FAMKTGMV
+229 FTMKAGMV

-277 GRVIDA
+277 GGMLSTS
-283 PVVGWILIIFGLL
+283 VVGWIIIIFGLL
-296 TMFVGVTMAVYQKDV
+296 SMFVGVTMAVFQKDV

-319 ISQLGYMWLGVGVGL
+319 ISQLGYMWVGVGVGL

-339 PALVG
+339 PALLATY
-344 VGGWGREAMS
+344 GRDAIS

-386 TKMGGLAHKMKWTTV
+386 TKMGGLAHKMKWTTI

-425 YESVYQFN
+425 YESVYQFH
-433 PIFTIV
+433 PILTIT

-456 SAFMGAELPEYQGGR
+456 SAFMGAELPEYKEGK
-471 EVPRSMIIAMAI
+471 EIPRSMIIAMVI
-483 LAAGIVFITLFPSLI
+483 LASGIIFITLFPSLI
-498 VDSTIHPAAD
+498 VNWVINPATD
-508 ALIDPNPYISA
+508 ALINQGAYINA
-519 VTGAVP
+519 VTGATP

>member
-1 MAALI
+1 LASLI

-18 VAAFLTPLVGMASK
+18 AAAFLTPLIGMVSK
-32 KGRNALVIGSLL
+32 KARNALVIVSL
-44 FVAFLVFAL
+44 AFLVFLVFVL
-53 ARDVVINGIHV
+53 ARDVAINGIRV
-64 YTLGATSPGQTVPT
+64 YTLGATSPDLTIPT
-78 GFIVPVRIILE
+78 GFMVPVRIILE
-89 VDGMSAFF
+89 VDGMSMLMA
-97 GIIWAVV
+97 IIWSIV

-116 ASETGQNRFY
+116 ANETGQNRFY

-159 GALIAF
+159 AALIAF
-165 RTRYADTQEGG
+165 RTRFADTQEGG
-176 FKYIVVSAIAGLMV
+176 FKYIVVSAIASLMV
-190 LFATGILYGQ
+190 LFAIGLLYAQ
-200 YNSLNIAYLAQAIQY
+200 YNLLNIGALAQVIQY
-215 TTLDQIALALFLIA
+215 TTLDKIALALLLIA
-229 FAMKTGMV
+229 FTMKAGMV

-262 HACMYAAFRV
+262 HACMYAAFRI

-277 GRVIDA
+277 GNMSDT
-283 PVVGWILIIFGLL
+283 PVVGWILIAFGLL
-296 TMFVGVTMAVYQKDV
+296 SMFVGVTMAVFQKDV

-319 ISQLGYMWLGVGVGL
+319 ISQLGYMWVGVGVGL

-339 PALVG
+339 ADLVATY
-344 VGGWGREAMS
+344 GRDAIS
-354 GGIFHILNHA
+354 GGVFHILNHA

-374 GALFHYTGTRDL
+374 GALFHCTGTRDL
-386 TKMGGLAHKMKWTTV
+386 TKMGGLAHKMKWTTI

-425 YESVYQFN
+425 YESVYQFH
-433 PIFTIV
+433 PILTIT
-439 GIIVSILTLAS
+439 GIVVSILTLAS

-456 SAFMGAELPEYQGGR
+456 SAFMGAELPEYKKVR
-471 EVPRSMIIAMAI
+471 EVPRSMIIAMVI

-498 VDSTIHPAAD
+498 VNWTIHPAAD
-508 ALIDPNPYISA
+508 ALIKQGAYINA
-519 VTGAVP
+519 VTGAIP

>member
-1 MAALI
+1 LAALV

-18 VAAFLTPLVGMASK
+18 AAAFLTPLVGMANK
-32 KGRNALVIGSLL
+32 KARNGLVVGSLV
-44 FVAFLVFAL
+44 FVVFLVFAL
-53 ARDVVINGIHV
+53 ARDISMNGIHV
-64 YTLGATSPGQTVPT
+64 YTLGATSPSLGVPT
-78 GFIVPVRIILE
+78 GFIVPVRIVLE
-89 VDGMSAFF
+89 VDGMSIFF
-97 GIIWAVV
+97 GIIWSIV

-116 ASETGQNRFY
+116 AGETGQNRFFA
-126 TLLLLMV
+126 LLLLMV

-159 GALIAF
+159 GALIAY
-165 RTRYADTQEGG
+165 RTRFADTQEGG
-176 FKYIVVSAIAGLMV
+176 FKYIVVSAVAGLMV
-190 LFATGILYGQ
+190 LFAVGLLYAQ
-200 YNSLNIAYLAQAIQY
+200 YNSLNIAYLAQVIQY
-215 TTLDQIALALFLIA
+215 TTLDKIALALFLMA

-237 PLHLWFPDAYSV
+237 PLHMWFPDAYSV

-277 GRVIDA
+277 GGVIDA
-283 PVVGWILIIFGLL
+283 LAVGWIIIIIGLL

-319 ISQLGYMWLGVGVGL
+319 ISQLGYMWVGVGVGL

-339 PALVG
+339 PTLLATY
-344 VGGWGREAMS
+344 GRDAVS

-425 YESVYQFN
+425 YESVFRFN
-433 PIFTIV
+433 PMLTVI

-456 SAFMGAELPEYQGGR
+456 SAFMGAELPEYKGGK
-471 EVPRSMIIAMAI
+471 EVPKSMITAMLI
-483 LAAGIVFITLFPSLI
+483 LAAGIIFITLFPSRIL
-498 VDSTIHPAAD
+498 DWAIHPAAD
-508 ALIDPNPYISA
+508 ALINQGAYIHA
-519 VTGAVP
+519 VMGAVP